1 MAEWTHKFGFLQE
14 KYMFPSSVRNL
25 CPSHLPFSCRLP
37 KSYHFLFPVTNR
49 HWQLNLHVARCYIQK
64 AISSSAAVRAPE
76 PVPGPAQ
83 ARDCRGQEHTVL
95 PMCRAGDLSVCKA
108 GLELCPAQI
117 QASWSEAFAELPLS
131 PIHLNFLALNLPWN
145 SLTA

>member
-1 MAEWTHKFGFLQE
+1 MAEWTHTFGFLQE

-25 CPSHLPFSCRLP
+25 CPSHLPFSCCLP

-49 HWQLNLHVARCYIQK
+49 HWQLNLHVARCYIPK
-64 AISSSAAVRAPE
+64 AISSSAAVRASE
-76 PVPGPAQ
+76 PVP

-95 PMCRAGDLSVCKA
+95 PMCRAGDPVCKA

-131 PIHLNFLALNLPWN
+131 PIHPSFPALYLPWN
-145 SLTA
+145 SLTV